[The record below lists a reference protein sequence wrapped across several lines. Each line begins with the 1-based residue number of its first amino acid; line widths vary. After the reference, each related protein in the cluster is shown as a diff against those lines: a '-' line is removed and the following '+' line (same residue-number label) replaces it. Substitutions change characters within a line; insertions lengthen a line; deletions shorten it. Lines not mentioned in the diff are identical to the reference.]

1 MQSVSQSILPPIML
15 AFIYIY
21 IQIFI
26 ESESER
32 DELCIHIH
40 IILTY
45 VCSSN
50 IIKSFNYF

>member
-32 DELCIHIH
+32 DELYIH

-45 VCSSN
+45 VCSSRV
-50 IIKSFNYF
+50 IIV

>member
-32 DELCIHIH
+32 DELCIHI
-40 IILTY
+40 Y
-45 VCSSN
+45 NSN
-50 IIKSFNYF
+50 LRT